1 MIYTNC
7 IKLSINFLNSIDN
20 SILGIESKLDYL
32 VELGVGGIWLSP
44 IYKSPMADFGYDI
57 SDYMA
62 IDPIFGTMDD
72 FVSLVESAHSK
83 GHCSFKLMI
92 VSMFPYYLLL

>member
-1 MIYTNC
+1 MKNS
-7 IKLSINFLNSIDN
+7 IKLSIHVLNRFDNFVA
-20 SILGIESKLDYL
+20 GIESKLDYL

-83 GHCSFKLMI
+83 GH
-92 VSMFPYYLLL
+92 